1 MANDALNFSLHE
13 SPNIFQV
20 PPIPTPK
27 QSITKEA
34 GFLICEARSRGSLIN
49 DICRNYDVGR
59 RVVIR
64 ILHRNIILPVEPNSD
79 RFASRTSWQSYLKKM
94 KKRSNKWIT
103 LEQLNLRYPMLFNE
117 CSLERLRRLRKTF

>member
-1 MANDALNFSLHE
+1 MTNESLNFSLHE
-13 SPNIFQV
+13 SAGLFRV

-27 QSITKEA
+27 KSITKETR
-34 GFLICEARSRGSLIN
+34 FLICEARSRGSLIS

-59 RVVIR
+59 SVVIR
-64 ILHRNIILPVEPNSD
+64 ILRCNLILPVEPNSD

-117 CSLERLRRLRKTF
+117 CSLERLRILRKTF